1 MDDHLFVQD
10 NLVGTFQA
18 NQSEVAIESL
28 NPCLSY
34 WVVVT
39 SEILDCDDQLS
50 TQPQVIGLFQ
60 PSRFKFALSVEDAA
74 PCREWIAEDI
84 VEKVSDMDNS
94 LNSALVA
101 TCGISAPCT
110 ANSQFTCDGSEINY
124 E

>member
-1 MDDHLFVQD
+1 MDDDLFVQD
-10 NLVGTFQA
+10 NLVGAFQA
-18 NQSEVAIESL
+18 NQSEVSIDSL
-28 NPCLSY
+28 DPCLSY
-34 WVVVT
+34 WVVVA

-60 PSRFKFALSVEDAA
+60 PSRFTFALSVEDAA
-74 PCREWIAEDI
+74 PCREWITEDI
-84 VEKVSDMDNS
+84 VGKVSDVDNY

-101 TCGISAPCT
+101 SCGMSAPCT